1 MTKAASSDLVRY
13 DAACKALAVAKST
26 DDVKTI
32 RDHAEAMRAYA
43 RQAKNKQLEI
53 DAAEIRIRAER
64 RLGEL
69 ITEQKRTV
77 GLNKGGNGPGRGN
90 KKPVPTGNRLLL
102 PTLDDAGIDK
112 KLSMRAQRLA
122 QVPAK
127 IFERRVSTWRDEM
140 KQRKDRVSLAALR
153 DETPSPRP
161 RARRARQR
169 GVSQEAFF
177 SPVTTCLFDVDA
189 RMRQTIFD
197 LDADDRAELL
207 ECVRQLLVNIER
219 ELKDAARVTA

>member
-1 MTKAASSDLVRY
+1 MSGGLIRY
-13 DAACKALAVAKST
+13 DAACRAIAAARSVDEALK
-26 DDVKTI
+26 I
-32 RDHAEAMRAYA
+32 RDQAEAMRAYA
-43 RQAKNKQLEI
+43 RIAKNKGLQV

-64 RLGEL
+64 RVGEL
-69 ITEQKRTV
+69 IKAQKDSI
-77 GLNKGGNGPGRGN
+77 GLAKGQLLRGS
-90 KKPVPTGNRLLL
+90 KKEPRANDAL
-102 PTLDDAGIDK
+102 PTLAQAGIDK